1 MTVEIRVPVLGESVT
16 EATVG
21 QWFKKVGESV
31 AKDEPLL
38 ELETDK
44 VTLEVNATE
53 AGRLEEIVV
62 AEGEDVEVGAAC
74 VVPVEPYAAVALD
87 AAVHLVVYQRP

>member
-21 QWFKKVGESV
+21 QWFKKVGDAV

-53 AGRLEEIVV
+53 AGRLDEIIV
-62 AEGEDVEVGAAC
+62 AEGEDVEVGA
-74 VVPVEPYAAVALD
+74 LLG
-87 AAVHLVVYQRP
+87 HL